1 MPSLG
6 RALWFSHGQPVAFQ
20 TSLLPTSSLHSPPL
34 PSHWPCCTP
43 YAPELGPRLGGLVD
57 VTLVQWV
64 LLTCLLAQG
73 LMELE
78 LQDKTHEVPAGTGQA
93 LGRVVGKPSPRHHSA
108 PDPAEAR
115 PHGPPWGRREN
126 PPCSRKRPTEIPGP
140 WGDAQ
145 KSVGI
150 SPGEGEEQCD
160 GTGWEEGHSY
170 LMYGVTFGT

>member
-1 MPSLG
+1 MVFPWAASC
-6 RALWFSHGQPVAFQ
+6 P
-20 TSLLPTSSLHSPPL
+20 PDTSSPHLSPPL
-34 PSHWPCCTP
+34 PSHWPCCSP

-64 LLTCLLAQG
+64 LLACLLAQG

-108 PDPAEAR
+108 PEPRSRQR
-115 PHGPPWGRREN
+115 PDHTGRLGGEGRTH
-126 PPCSRKRPTEIPGP
+126 PSSRKRPTEIPGP
-140 WGDAQ
+140 WGGAQ

-150 SPGEGEEQCD
+150 SPEKGEGDEQWD
-160 GTGWEEGHSY
+160 GTGWGEGHWY